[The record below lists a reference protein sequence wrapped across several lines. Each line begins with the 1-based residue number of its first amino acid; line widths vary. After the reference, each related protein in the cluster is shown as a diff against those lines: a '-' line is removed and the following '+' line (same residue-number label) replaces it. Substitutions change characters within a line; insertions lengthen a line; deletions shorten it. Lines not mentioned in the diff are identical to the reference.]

1 MILWHSADGE
11 GFASACLTICEYSAI
26 VALHNV
32 LNDGVGNFD
41 EDIFLSGV
49 PVIHRIEGEDLGDIV
64 SLTLDQY
71 LTLLMKHLDNALAAV
86 SCLVLGHGPAPDG
99 DLDAL

>member
-1 MILWHSADGE
+1 MVLWYSADCE
-11 GFASACLTICEYSAI
+11 GFARTCLTICEYSTI

-32 LNDGVGNFD
+32 FNDGVGNFD
-41 EDIFLSGV
+41 ENIFLSGV
-49 PVIHRIEGEDLGDIV
+49 PVIHRVEGEDLGDIV

-71 LTLLMKHLDNALAAV
+71 LALLMKHLDNALAAV